1 MKIIKNTLLGIGAV
15 SALAIAVAATEFDWH
30 LGLMRENP
38 VLFLKTVLN
47 TFILYGSSAFIGG
60 VLLVIATRNSWVKR
74 FFNEW
79 LLFVVFFVVGLCLIM
94 VCDMDTSIN
103 IMDHKIYREIEMMKC
118 CKAAERGDANAQYRL
133 GSCYS
138 NGDGVET
145 NKVEAVRWYRMA
157 AEQGIAGA
165 QGSLGMCYANGD
177 GVETN
182 KAEAVKWFRKAA
194 EQGEAHAQFMLGMCY
209 FNGVGITQD
218 KTETVKWLQKAAK
231 HGHEEAK
238 KALTQINNPEKPA
251 CPSDLLEP
259 QSDRQDKTFPKVVTL
274 GQTNTIRDVRQDKTL
289 QAARAAALYV
299 GAMRGK
305 TPRARAGK
313 GLLGIGALVLGEWL
327 HHEADENRKE
337 AERLRKEAERLNEE
351 RWNEIRRKLK

>member
-15 SALAIAVAATEFDWH
+15 SALAIAVAASEFDWH

-47 TFILYGSSAFIGG
+47 AFILYGSSAFIGG

-79 LLFVVFFVVGLCLIM
+79 LLFVVFFAVGLCLIM

-118 CKAAERGDANAQYRL
+118 CKAAERGDADAQYRL

-145 NKVEAVRWYRMA
+145 NEVEAVRWYRMA
-157 AEQGIAGA
+157 AEQGHAGA

-182 KAEAVKWFRKAA
+182 KAEAVKWCRKAAEQGDGHAQFMLGMFYYSGDGVNQNKEEATKWFDAIQEQDPLMQYAWGCNFLKVKGIAPELTKEAVKWFRKAA

-218 KTETVKWLQKAAK
+218 KTEAVKWLQKAAK
-231 HGHEEAK
+231 QGHEEAK
-238 KALTQINNPEKPA
+238 KALTEVSKQKGA
-251 CPSDLLEP
+251 EP
-259 QSDRQDKTFPKVVTL
+259 K
-274 GQTNTIRDVRQDKTL
+274 
-289 QAARAAALYV
+289 
-299 GAMRGK
+299 
-305 TPRARAGK
+305 
-313 GLLGIGALVLGEWL
+313 
-327 HHEADENRKE
+327 
-337 AERLRKEAERLNEE
+337 
-351 RWNEIRRKLK
+351 